1 MENISGG
8 CRMAICLQS
17 VRSMVAVSIL
27 SDGMAFYLAAGGF
40 FPIGQAF
47 GSR

>member
-1 MENISGG
+1 
-8 CRMAICLQS
+8 MALCVQRLAF
-17 VRSMVAVSIL
+17 VRWFTMSIL
-27 SDGMAFYLAAGGF
+27 SDGMAFYLAAGGY

>member
-1 MENISGG
+1 
-8 CRMAICLQS
+8 MALCFAEP
-17 VRSMVAVSIL
+17 VPMVHSIL
-27 SDGMAFYLAAGGF
+27 SDGMAFYLAVGGC